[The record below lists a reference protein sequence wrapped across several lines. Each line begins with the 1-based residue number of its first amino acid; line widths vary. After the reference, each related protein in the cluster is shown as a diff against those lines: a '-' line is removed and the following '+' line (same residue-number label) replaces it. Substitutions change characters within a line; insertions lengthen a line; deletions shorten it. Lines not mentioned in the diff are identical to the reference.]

1 MRRSLTPEFKAE
13 VVALARRGDRSI
25 SEICRDMDLVES
37 AVRRWVAQATVD
49 DGRRDGMTS
58 SEHAEIV
65 ALRKRVR
72 VLEEERE
79 ILKKAA
85 RCLCARRK
93 ATLRWRILCARIYSP
108 RSAR

>member
-1 MRRSLTPEFKAE
+1 MGVRRSFTPEFKAE

-25 SEICRDMDLVES
+25 IEICRDMDLVES
-37 AVRRWVAQATVD
+37 AVRRWVAQAEAN

-58 SEHAEIV
+58 TEHEEIA

-85 RCLCARRK
+85 RFFAAETR
-93 ATLRWRILCARIYSP
+93 
-108 RSAR
+108 

>member
-1 MRRSLTPEFKAE
+1 MGVRRSFTPEFKAE

-25 SEICRDMDLVES
+25 GEICRDMDLVES
-37 AVRRWVAQATVD
+37 AVRRWIAQAEVD
-49 DGRRDGMTS
+49 EGRRAGMTS
-58 SEHAEIV
+58 SEHEEIA

-85 RCLCARRK
+85 RFFAAETR
-93 ATLRWRILCARIYSP
+93 
-108 RSAR
+108 

>member
-1 MRRSLTPEFKAE
+1 MGVRRSFTTEFKAE

-25 SEICRDMDLVES
+25 GEICRDMDLVES
-37 AVRRWVAQATVD
+37 AVRRWIARADVD
-49 DGRRDGMTS
+49 EGRRDGMTS
-58 SEHAEIV
+58 TEHEEIA

-85 RCLCARRK
+85 RFFAAETR
-93 ATLRWRILCARIYSP
+93 
-108 RSAR
+108 

>member
-1 MRRSLTPEFKAE
+1 MGMRRSFAPEFKAE

-37 AVRRWVAQATVD
+37 AVRRWVAQADVD
-49 DGRRDGMTS
+49 EGRRDGMTTV
-58 SEHAEIV
+58 ERDEVV

-85 RCLCARRK
+85 RFFAAETR
-93 ATLRWRILCARIYSP
+93 
-108 RSAR
+108 

>member
-1 MRRSLTPEFKAE
+1 MGVRRSFTPEFKAE

-25 SEICRDMDLVES
+25 GEICRDMDLVES
-37 AVRRWVAQATVD
+37 AVRRWIAQAEVN

-58 SEHAEIV
+58 AEHTEIA

-85 RCLCARRK
+85 RFFAAETR
-93 ATLRWRILCARIYSP
+93 
-108 RSAR
+108 

>member
-1 MRRSLTPEFKAE
+1 MGVRRSFTPEFKAE

-25 SEICRDMDLVES
+25 GEICRDMDLVES
-37 AVRRWVAQATVD
+37 AVRRWIARADVD
-49 DGRRDGMTS
+49 EGRRDGMTS
-58 SEHAEIV
+58 TEHAEIA

-85 RCLCARRK
+85 RFFAAETR
-93 ATLRWRILCARIYSP
+93 
-108 RSAR
+108 

>member
-1 MRRSLTPEFKAE
+1 MGVRRSFTPEFKAE

-25 SEICRDMDLVES
+25 IEICRDMDLVES
-37 AVRRWVAQATVD
+37 AVRRWVAQAEVN

-58 SEHAEIV
+58 AEHTEIV

-85 RCLCARRK
+85 RFFAAETR
-93 ATLRWRILCARIYSP
+93 
-108 RSAR
+108 

>member
-1 MRRSLTPEFKAE
+1 MGVRRSFTPEFKAE

-25 SEICRDMDLVES
+25 GEICRDMDLVES
-37 AVRRWVAQATVD
+37 AVRRWVAQAEVN

-58 SEHAEIV
+58 TEHEEIA

-85 RCLCARRK
+85 RFFAAETR
-93 ATLRWRILCARIYSP
+93 
-108 RSAR
+108 

>member
-1 MRRSLTPEFKAE
+1 MRVRRSFTPEFKAE

-25 SEICRDMDLVES
+25 ADLCLDLDLVES
-37 AVRRWVAQATVD
+37 VLRRWIAQAEVD
-49 DGRRDGMTS
+49 EGRRDGLTS
-58 SEHAEIV
+58 VERDEVV

-85 RCLCARRK
+85 RFFAAETR
-93 ATLRWRILCARIYSP
+93 
-108 RSAR
+108 

>member
-1 MRRSLTPEFKAE
+1 MGVRRSFPPEFKAE

-25 SEICRDMDLVES
+25 AEICRDLDLVES
-37 AVRRWVAQATVD
+37 AVRRWVAQAEVD
-49 DGRRDGMTS
+49 EGRRAGMTS
-58 SEHAEIV
+58 SEHTEIA

-85 RCLCARRK
+85 RFFAAETR
-93 ATLRWRILCARIYSP
+93 
-108 RSAR
+108 

>member
-1 MRRSLTPEFKAE
+1 MGVRRSFTPEFKAE

-25 SEICRDMDLVES
+25 GEICRDMDLVES
-37 AVRRWVAQATVD
+37 AVRRWVAQADVD
-49 DGRRDGMTS
+49 EGRRDGMTS
-58 SEHAEIV
+58 AEHEEIA

-85 RCLCARRK
+85 RFFAAETR
-93 ATLRWRILCARIYSP
+93 
-108 RSAR
+108 

>member
-1 MRRSLTPEFKAE
+1 MGVRRSFTPEFKAE

-25 SEICRDMDLVES
+25 IEICRDMDLVES
-37 AVRRWVAQATVD
+37 AVRRWVAQAEVN

-58 SEHAEIV
+58 AEHEEIV

-72 VLEEERE
+72 ILEEERE

-85 RCLCARRK
+85 RCFAAETR
-93 ATLRWRILCARIYSP
+93 
-108 RSAR
+108 

>member
-1 MRRSLTPEFKAE
+1 MGARRSFTPEFKAE

-25 SEICRDMDLVES
+25 NEICRDMDLVES
-37 AVRRWVAQATVD
+37 AVRRWVAQADVD
-49 DGRRDGMTS
+49 EGRRDGMTS
-58 SEHAEIV
+58 AEREEIA

-85 RCLCARRK
+85 RFFAAETR
-93 ATLRWRILCARIYSP
+93 
-108 RSAR
+108 